1 MSYNLARYGKWGL
14 VTGASSGIGLEFAR
28 AIAAEGLN
36 LILVARRRERLE
48 SLAAELREKNG
59 IEAQV
64 IVMDLTCLKELEGL
78 NEQVGSKELGLL
90 VLNAGYGYYGRFVDQ
105 TEDDLEK
112 MITLNCTSTALLARK
127 LLPGMIQRKKG
138 AVIIVSSVLGFFP
151 GPWISA
157 YSATKAFDLMLGES
171 LAPELKEV
179 GIDLVNLCPASTRT
193 EFHDVAGK
201 YRPGWRKSLSPIQAE
216 PDRIVRLALK
226 SLGRKLTV
234 FPAEGLAASLVTR
247 ILPRGWR
254 SSFIGWI
261 TKWRI
266 SQG

>member
-48 SLAAELREKNG
+48 SLAAELRERNG

-78 NEQVGSKELGLL
+78 TEQVGSKELGLL

-151 GPWISA
+151 RPLD
-157 YSATKAFDLMLGES
+157 FS
-171 LAPELKEV
+171 LQC
-179 GIDLVNLCPASTRT
+179 D
-193 EFHDVAGK
+193 
-201 YRPGWRKSLSPIQAE
+201 
-216 PDRIVRLALK
+216 
-226 SLGRKLTV
+226 
-234 FPAEGLAASLVTR
+234 
-247 ILPRGWR
+247 
-254 SSFIGWI
+254 
-261 TKWRI
+261 
-266 SQG
+266 